1 MRKTSRPD
9 LCKLL
14 GVEAAISA
22 LNLGTGV
29 PPSTDAQLQ
38 ATCTSTYNGCL
49 SGAASMCD
57 AAAIAGSLSSC
68 TSTVGDVSSCVNAS
82 ETLISQSYGTI
93 SSCNEITAPKLTVVA
108 SDAGSGIP
116 TAASCA
122 TLSSMGCGLF
132 R

>member
-1 MRKTSRPD
+1 MPVDVPPLQRQQ
-9 LCKLL
+9 
-14 GVEAAISA
+14 AAISA
-22 LNLGTGV
+22 LNLGSGV

-57 AAAIAGSLSSC
+57 PQAIAGSLSSC

-93 SSCNEITAPKLTVVA
+93 SSCNEITAPQLTAVA

-116 TAASCA
+116 TAAICA